1 VNLQSGLICCLRE
14 TEVESPDAIAA
25 TRRQNV
31 RAAQA
36 RPQHERRRK
45 IRSRARSGRNSR
57 RTTATQRELH
67 PVARL
72 LEALEAEKIRCM
84 LIGMSAAIV
93 QGVMGTTMDV
103 EVWIDLPSRQYMRVQ
118 NLARSLGCSV
128 GANTVVYTPDG
139 TPVNFVFGEVGGIGS
154 FSAESRH
161 TKKTTFRG
169 KKIPVLKLERILK
182 SKETLRRDKDLGH
195 IIQIRELLKCRRALK
210 SKNK

>member
-1 VNLQSGLICCLRE
+1 MRG
-14 TEVESPDAIAA
+14 TEAKSTDAFAG

-31 RAAQA
+31 RPTET
-36 RPQHERRRK
+36 RSRHERRRK
-45 IRSRARSGRNSR
+45 IRSRARPGRNPR
-57 RTTATQRELH
+57 RTMATQRELH

-72 LEALEAEKIRCM
+72 LEALEAEKIRYM

-103 EVWIDLPSRQYMRVQ
+103 DVWLDLPSRQYMRVQ
-118 NLARSLGCSV
+118 NLARLLGCSV

-154 FSAESRH
+154 FSAEFRH
-161 TKKTTFRG
+161 KQKMTFRG

-195 IIQIRELLKCRRALK
+195 IIQIRGLLKCRRALK